1 MKAFNKTVAEVLTL
15 EFEFA
20 RVLETVWRPGTEYA
34 LNAAIRPT
42 VPNGAQYKATTA
54 GQSGDVE
61 PVWPAI
67 AATVTDGQGSL
78 VWTGEALSSSATDSI
93 SSQSVTAP
101 AAITLANAAT
111 SGTKVTVDVSAGV
124 LDKDYT
130 VSCQVVTAG
139 GETFEEL
146 AMIRIRRPS
155 HCR

>member
-1 MKAFNKTVAEVLTL
+1 MKTVDKKVDEVLTL

-54 GQSGDVE
+54 GQSGSVE

-78 VWTGEALSSSATDSI
+78 VWTGEALSSSASDTI
-93 SSQSVTAP
+93 STKSVTAP
-101 AAITLANAAT
+101 AALTLANDAI
-111 SGTKVTVDVSAGV
+111 SGTKVTVDVSAGL
-124 LDKDYT
+124 LDKDYA
-130 VSCQVVTAG
+130 VSCKITTAG

-146 AMIRIRRPS
+146 VLVKIRRHS
-155 HCR
+155 GC